1 MKIIR
6 TDALPIP
13 VDAPVE
19 VEVDAPVEVEVDA
32 PVETP
37 EARAERQAAD
47 DAAIAGTKALLAEL
61 QARLEAVESER
72 TQHRQGADQPF
83 AGDPGALAAHLV
95 AVEQHRADA
104 ARLATEAETLRRQV
118 HVAEQ
123 LLDKLVQEQAQEQ
136 AAETQA
142 RGRVLLKDALEK
154 YVAAAAA
161 LADVV
166 VDLGAA
172 AIAANQSGSFAAS
185 VRALLLPDMPA
196 LGAALP
202 ALPGFH
208 RRREGQAVATGDPEF
223 QRRMNQVFS
232 RGISI

>member
-1 MKIIR
+1 MRI
-6 TDALPIP
+6 TTLEPLQVEELA
-13 VDAPVE
+13 APVE
-19 VEVDAPVEVEVDA
+19 VPEPEPAPI
-32 PVETP
+32 ETP

-61 QARLEAVESER
+61 QTRLATVTAEA
-72 TQHRQGADQPF
+72 QAHRQAADQPF
-83 AGDPGALAAHLV
+83 AGDPGALAAHLE
-95 AVEQHRADA
+95 AVERHRAESV
-104 ARLATEAETLRRQV
+104 RLATEAESLKRQIP
-118 HVAEQ
+118 VAEQ
-123 LLDKLVQEQAQEQ
+123 LLDRLMQEQAQEQ

-142 RGRVLLKDALEK
+142 QGRVLLASALKRYTE
-154 YVAAAAA
+154 AAAM

-196 LGAALP
+196 LGTALP
-202 ALPGFH
+202 ALPGF
-208 RRREGQAVATGDPEF
+208 RRQREGQAVATADPAF
-223 QRRMNQVFS
+223 QRRMNEVFS